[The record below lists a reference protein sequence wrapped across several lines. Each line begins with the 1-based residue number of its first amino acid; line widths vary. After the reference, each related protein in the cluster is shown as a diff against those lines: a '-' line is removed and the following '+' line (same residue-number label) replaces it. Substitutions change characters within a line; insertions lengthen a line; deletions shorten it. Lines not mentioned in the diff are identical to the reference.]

1 MLLLRPLPGQE
12 EHNAAILTKVG
23 AATLENDPFEA
34 GKAAAK
40 LVVQR
45 EVVEGMSEC
54 AKGFGRVGSA
64 RIAAE
69 AAVGLWTAG
78 RVRERALA

>member
-1 MLLLRPLPGQE
+1 MLLRPLPGQE

-23 AATLENDPFEA
+23 AARLENDPFEA
-34 GKAAAK
+34 GKAAAR

-45 EVVEGMSEC
+45 DVIEGMSQC
-54 AKGFGRVGSA
+54 AKRFGRVGSA
-64 RIAAE
+64 RLAAE

-78 RVRERALA
+78 RMRERALA